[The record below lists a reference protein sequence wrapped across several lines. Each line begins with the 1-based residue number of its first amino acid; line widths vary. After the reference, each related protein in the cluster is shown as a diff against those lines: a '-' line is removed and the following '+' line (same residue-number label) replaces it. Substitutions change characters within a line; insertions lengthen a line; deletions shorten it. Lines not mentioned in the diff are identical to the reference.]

1 LVVALFHR
9 VDGTQ
14 ARLDRHAASAAT
26 LMQWFEGQAFATD
39 TPALGHAKQQQRVDE
54 GVDPLGGQRLVEHH
68 REQPVAGAEI
78 LRSTA
83 RRPGSTGMRR
93 APRR

>member
-1 LVVALFHR
+1 
-9 VDGTQ
+9 
-14 ARLDRHAASAAT
+14 
-26 LMQWFEGQAFATD
+26 MQWFEGQAFATD
-39 TPALGHAKQQQRVDE
+39 ILSPAQQRVDE

-78 LRSTA
+78 LRDPRPAPACFTGSTA